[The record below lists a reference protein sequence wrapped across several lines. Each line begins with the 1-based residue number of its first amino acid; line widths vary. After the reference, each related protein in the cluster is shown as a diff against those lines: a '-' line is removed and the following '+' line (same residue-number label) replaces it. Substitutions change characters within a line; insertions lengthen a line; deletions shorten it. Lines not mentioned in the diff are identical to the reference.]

1 MESKTCV
8 EKNGEKYF
16 DIINDYLN
24 GISTKHAKIVIK
36 HDAGNKLIRIYDGYD
51 NDDTTK
57 KSFFAKSDTFH
68 IIEWKNYGFVDESS
82 DHNAYIKFTTHYRT
96 KEGAG
101 TAEKSTVCVMPY
113 DCAKAL
119 FTHAERIACLT
130 SIIKK

>member
-24 GISTKHAKIVIK
+24 DISTKHAKIVIK

-57 KSFFAKSDTFH
+57 KSFFAKPDTFH

-113 DCAKAL
+113 YCAKAL

-130 SIIKK
+130 YIIKK

>member
-1 MESKTCV
+1 MENKTCV

-16 DIINDYLN
+16 EIINDYLN
-24 GISTKHAKIVIK
+24 SISTKHAKIVIK
-36 HDAGNKLIRIYDGYD
+36 HDTGNKLIRIYDGYD

>member
-16 DIINDYLN
+16 DIINDYL
-24 GISTKHAKIVIK
+24 
-36 HDAGNKLIRIYDGYD
+36 

>member
-1 MESKTCV
+1 MKNKTCI

-24 GISTKHAKIVIK
+24 SISTKHAKIVIK
-36 HDAGNKLIRIYDGYD
+36 HDTGNKLIKIYDGYD
-51 NDDTTK
+51 NDDATK
-57 KSFFAKSDTFH
+57 KNLAKFDTYH
-68 IIEWKNYGFVDESS
+68 LIEWKNYGFVDESS
-82 DHNAYIKFTTHYRT
+82 DYNACIKFTTHYYT

-130 SIIKK
+130 SIIK